1 MKSSYGYEN
10 SDIPYFYDDP
20 DYLSEGKS
28 KKRLSSL
35 PALIIFT
42 VIGTFFIQNT
52 LAANISLNSG
62 ARVEF
67 GQGIQ
72 QTTACSGTTQILMT
86 PYATFTN
93 ATGAG
98 SFKFSSITVSN
109 IPAGCHGSDF
119 TINAYDNSG
128 NTPLAIFNSTST
140 SAVIYNDA
148 GTFKAGVGSTGMT
161 VTSGSGTFTA
171 TFTSPVALASSVSKI
186 TLQSGASSGLVYAV
200 GDPGPGGGTVFYVA
214 NTPFACGPARASTC
228 TYLEAAPS
236 GWANGGTPAN
246 DPTKNAAIALHAG
259 SDVAAIT
266 NSVGANNTSATIG
279 LGYLHSIAIV
289 DQGNNTTTAAGA
301 ARAYLGGGKNDW
313 YVPTTAELNQMCKWM
328 RGVAWTS
335 DATICS
341 GGTLNAGTGA
351 AGFVANPYWSSTE
364 YDGGSIWA
372 QSFNDGN
379 QGLNGL
385 KGNNYYVR
393 PIRAF

>member
-1 MKSSYGYEN
+1 MSSIFRNGNLESSSYH
-10 SDIPYFYDDP
+10 DDP
-20 DYLSEGKS
+20 DYLDELKP
-28 KKRLSSL
+28 KKKLSSSL
-35 PALIIFT
+35 TLIIFAI
-42 VIGTFFIQNT
+42 IGTFFIQNT

-72 QTTACSGTTQILMT
+72 MTTACSGTTQILMT
-86 PYATFTN
+86 PNETFIN

-109 IPAGCHGSDF
+109 IPSSCQGSDF

-128 NTPLAIFNSTST
+128 NTPLALFNSTST

-148 GTFKAGVGSTGMT
+148 GTFKAGVGSTGMS
-161 VTSGSGTFTA
+161 VSSGSGTFTVTFA
-171 TFTSPVALASSVSKI
+171 TPVALASSVSKI
-186 TLQSGASSGLVYAV
+186 TLQSGPTGGLVYAV
-200 GDPGPGGGTVFYVA
+200 GDSGPGGGTVFYVA
-214 NTPFACGPARASTC
+214 NTPFACGPTRASTC

-246 DPTKNAAIALHAG
+246 DPTKTAAIPLYQS
-259 SDVAAIT
+259 SDIAAIS
-266 NSVGANNTSATIG
+266 NSLGTNNTTASIG

-289 DQGNNTTTAAGA
+289 DQGNNNTTAAGA
-301 ARAYLGGGKNDW
+301 ARAYTGGGKNDW
-313 YVPTTAELNQMCKWM
+313 YLPTTAELNQMCKWV
-328 RGVAWTS
+328 RSNAWTS

-341 GGTLNAGTGA
+341 GGTLNTGIGA
-351 AGFVANPYWSSTE
+351 SGFVANAYWSSTE

-379 QGLNGL
+379 QVINGI
-385 KGNNYYVR
+385 KSNNYYVR

>member
-1 MKSSYGYEN
+1 MSFSHRNQNLDPTSYH
-10 SDIPYFYDDP
+10 DDP
-20 DYLSEGKS
+20 SYSDEIKP
-28 KKRLSSL
+28 KKKLSSPL
-35 PALIIFT
+35 SLIIFG
-42 VIGTFFIQNT
+42 VIATFFIQNT

-62 ARVEF
+62 ASVEF

-72 QTTACSGTTQILMT
+72 QVTSCSGTTQILLT
-86 PYATFTN
+86 PFATFTN
-93 ATGAG
+93 ASGAG
-98 SFKFSSITVSN
+98 SFKFSSIKVSN
-109 IPAGCHGSDF
+109 IPTSCQGSDF

-140 SAVIYNDA
+140 SAVIFNDA
-148 GTFKAGVGSTGMT
+148 GTFKAGIGSTGMT

-214 NTPFACGPARASTC
+214 NSPFACGPTRASTC

-246 DPTKNAAIALHAG
+246 DPTKNAAIPLYAS
-259 SDVAAIT
+259 SDIAAIA
-266 NSVGANNTSATIG
+266 NSIGANNTTATIG

-301 ARAYLGGGKNDW
+301 ARAYAGGGKNDW
-313 YVPTTAELNQMCKWM
+313 YVPTTAELNQMCKWV
-328 RGVAWTS
+328 RGNAWTS
-335 DATICS
+335 DATLCS
-341 GGTLNAGTGA
+341 GGTLNSGVGA
-351 AGFVANPYWSSTE
+351 AGFVASPYWSSTE

-385 KGNNYYVR
+385 KSNNYYVR

>member
-1 MKSSYGYEN
+1 MSSSRRNKNLDN
-10 SDIPYFYDDP
+10 SFYHDDP
-20 DYLSEGKS
+20 DDLVESKPKKLS
-28 KKRLSSL
+28 
-35 PALIIFT
+35 PMALVIFAI
-42 VIGTFFIQNT
+42 VGTFFIQNT

-62 ARVEF
+62 GRVEF

-72 QTTACSGTTQILMT
+72 MTTACSGTTQIMVT
-86 PYATFTN
+86 PNETFTN
-93 ATGAG
+93 AAGAG
-98 SFKFSSITVSN
+98 SFKFSSITISN
-109 IPAGCHGSDF
+109 VPSSCYGSDF

-128 NTPLAIFNSTST
+128 NTPLALFNSTST

-148 GTFKAGVGSTGMT
+148 GIFKAGVGSTGMS
-161 VTSGSGTFTA
+161 VTTGSGTFTA
-171 TFTSPVALASSVSKI
+171 TFDTPVALASSVSKI
-186 TLQSGASSGLVYAV
+186 TLQSGPTSGLVYAV
-200 GDPGPGGGTVFYVA
+200 GQTGPGGGTVFYVA
-214 NTPFACGPARASTC
+214 NTPFACGPDRTSTC

-246 DPTKNAAIALHAG
+246 DPTKNAAIALYAS
-259 SDVAAIT
+259 SDIAAIT
-266 NSVGANNTSATIG
+266 NSVGANNTSASIG
-279 LGYLHSIAIV
+279 LGYLNSKAIV

-328 RGVAWTS
+328 RGNAWTS
-335 DATICS
+335 DATLCS
-341 GGTLNAGTGA
+341 GGTLNSGAGA

-379 QGLNGL
+379 QSLNGL
-385 KGNNYYVR
+385 KNNNYYVR